1 MKISRYL
8 ILFLFITH
16 YTSHSQNFAENT
28 SYRIVKAKG
37 TITLDGQVNEEDW
50 LNADVGRNF
59 YQNFPTDTDPA
70 IDSTVFRITYDDK
83 FIYVG
88 VICYDPLEGEP
99 ISTTLRRDFNWG
111 RNDNVGI
118 YIDPYNDKSNGFSF
132 QVTPNNVQ
140 REGLVLLDGRVQDDW
155 DNKWYSEVYRGD
167 GFWSVEMA
175 IPFKS
180 IRYNN
185 VPNWNIQVLRN
196 NQKRNEQ
203 SGWIS
208 VPQRYS
214 ASSMTFSGQMIWDTP
229 PQSAGTNMAV
239 IPYVA
244 GGIAKNH
251 EEGEPTEIKYEAGFD
266 AKIGLSSSLNLDLTF
281 NPDFSQVE
289 VDQQVT
295 NLQRFEIFFPERRQ
309 FFLEN
314 QDLFAEGGFR
324 ETRPFF
330 SRRIGIQ
337 GSGESRRNVPIIAG
351 ARVSGK
357 MGKKW
362 RLGVLDMVT
371 NEDATSID
379 ISPAQ
384 NYSVLTLEKQIFQR
398 SRVSAIFVG
407 RSNMGQAALD
417 SFRVENNLVLNE
429 LGDVLDATDT
439 LYTLSEYNYVYG
451 VDYNL
456 ATVDNRWEG
465 DFFYHRSAD
474 PDGNSDEKY
483 ATGAFLRYR
492 TTKFGLRTNFERI
505 GENHN
510 AEVGFVPRKGVTN
523 YGIGTEYNF
532 FTPGKIQRHGP
543 NLNFG
548 GVVTNDWDRL
558 DNDARLEYQFS
569 FLNSAYM
576 EVSTSWNFVTLTSPF
591 DPSRNDGKEL
601 NEGDEYDYWRYRFFY
616 RSDRRKNFIY
626 SISVNN
632 GEFFNGKL
640 FSAASEITLRLPPI
654 LQVQMNINYNR
665 ITLPAEFNDAE
676 LILIGP
682 RIDLTLSNK
691 VFFTTFVQY
700 NTQADNLGHNSRFQ
714 WRFKPVSDL
723 FIVYTDNYV
732 TPSFTTRNRAI
743 VVKLNYW
750 LNL

>member
-1 MKISRYL
+1 MKITSYL
-8 ILFLFITH
+8 IFCFLLVQNAF
-16 YTSHSQNFAENT
+16 SQNLAENT
-28 SYRIVKAKG
+28 EYRIVRSQG
-37 TITLDGQVNEEDW
+37 TILLDGILNEDDW
-50 LNADVGRNF
+50 LAADVGRNF

-70 IDSTVFRITYDDK
+70 VDSTVFRITYNDK
-83 FIYVG
+83 FLYVG
-88 VICYDPLEGEP
+88 IICYDPLEGEA
-99 ISTTLRRDFNWG
+99 ILTTLRRDFDWS

-155 DNKWYSEVYRGD
+155 DNKWFSEVHRGD
-167 GFWSVEMA
+167 GYWSVEMA

-185 VPNWNIQVLRN
+185 VANWNIQVLRN

-203 SGWIS
+203 SGWIG
-208 VPQRYS
+208 VPQRYR
-214 ASSMTFSGQMIWDTP
+214 ASSMTFSGRMAWDTP
-229 PQSAGTNMAV
+229 PKSAGTNMAV
-239 IPYVA
+239 IPYLA

-251 EEGEPTEIKYEAGFD
+251 EDNESTVTTQEAGFD
-266 AKIGLSSSLNLDLTF
+266 AKIGISSSLNLDLTF

-314 QDLFAEGGFR
+314 QDLFSEGGFR
-324 ETRPFF
+324 ESRPFF

-337 GSGESRRNVPIIAG
+337 GSGDSRRNVPIIAG

-357 MGKKW
+357 MGKTW

-371 NEDATSID
+371 NEDATSQD

-384 NYSVLTLEKQIFQR
+384 NYSVLTLEKQIFER
-398 SRVSAIFVG
+398 SRLSAIFVG
-407 RSNMGQAALD
+407 RNNMGQAALD
-417 SFRVENNLVLNE
+417 SFRVENNRVLNE
-429 LGDVLDATDT
+429 FGEELAADDT
-439 LYTLSEYNYVYG
+439 LYSLSEYNYVYG

-456 ATVDNRWEG
+456 ATVDNKWEG
-465 DFFYHRSAD
+465 DFYYHRSAD
-474 PDGNSDEKY
+474 PDESSKDKY

-492 TTKFGLRTNFERI
+492 TTKFGLRGNFNRV

-510 AEVGFVPRKGVTN
+510 AEVGFVPRTGVSN
-523 YGIGTEYNF
+523 YGFGTEYNF
-532 FTPGKIQRHGP
+532 FTEGRIQRHGP
-543 NLNFG
+543 RLDFG
-548 GVVTNDWDRL
+548 GVITNDWGRL
-558 DNDARLEYQFS
+558 DNDASFEYQFS

-576 EVSTSWNFVTLTSPF
+576 EVSTNWNHVTLTRPF
-591 DPSRNDGKEL
+591 DPSGSDGKEL
-601 NEGDEYDYWRYRFFY
+601 DEGNEYNYIRYRFFY

-626 SISVNN
+626 SLSLNN
-632 GEFFNGKL
+632 GAFFNGNR
-640 FSAASEITLRLPPI
+640 FSAGSEITFRLPPI
-654 LQVQMNINYNR
+654 LQIQMNFDYNR
-665 ITLPAEFNDAE
+665 ITLPGEFNDSE
-676 LILIGP
+676 LILVGP

-732 TPSFTTRNRAI
+732 TPSFTTKNRAI
-743 VVKLNYW
+743 VIKLNYW